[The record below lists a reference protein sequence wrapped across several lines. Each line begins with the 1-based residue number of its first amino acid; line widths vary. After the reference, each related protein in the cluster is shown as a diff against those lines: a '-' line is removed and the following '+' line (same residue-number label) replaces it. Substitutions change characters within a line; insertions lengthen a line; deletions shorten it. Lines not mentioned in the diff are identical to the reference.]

1 HSTIPVTT
9 SDAQNAFYH
18 ALERMDEPFADSSAI
33 AYSML
38 CSSAKPHITVA
49 LGGDGADE
57 IFGGYRKHM
66 ALGSRENRRIFNAM
80 VSMAGHFI
88 PENLSRGNALSDRLR
103 QLRRYADMLKMSD
116 QEAIWYLAQFHT
128 ISDAQKFLNQ
138 PFSQEYKQRK
148 LAFLAGING
157 GVQQALLFDQ
167 RFVLPNDMLVKVD
180 SMSMGSSLEV
190 RSPFLD
196 YRVVEFANRLP
207 VSSKLSVSEGKI
219 ILRRVFSD
227 LLPESVFQR
236 RKKGFEIPLEA
247 WLRGPLNEFTQDTLS
262 GDRLARHGLLN
273 QDAVK
278 NILSDLRAGRR
289 FSASLLW
296 SVLTFQVWHD
306 RTFD

>member
-1 HSTIPVTT
+1 
-9 SDAQNAFYH
+9 
-18 ALERMDEPFADSSAI
+18 
-33 AYSML
+33 
-38 CSSAKPHITVA
+38 
-49 LGGDGADE
+49 
-57 IFGGYRKHM
+57 
-66 ALGSRENRRIFNAM
+66 
-80 VSMAGHFI
+80 
-88 PENLSRGNALSDRLR
+88 
-103 QLRRYADMLKMSD
+103 
-116 QEAIWYLAQFHT
+116 
-128 ISDAQKFLNQ
+128 
-138 PFSQEYKQRK
+138 
-148 LAFLAGING
+148 
-157 GVQQALLFDQ
+157 
-167 RFVLPNDMLVKVD
+167 
-180 SMSMGSSLEV
+180 
-190 RSPFLD
+190 
-196 YRVVEFANRLP
+196 LP
-207 VSSKLSVSEGKI
+207 VASKLSVSEGKI